1 MEIQKIRK
9 QGETKIVTIPKNSDL
24 KIGSYVMLTKIK
36 NPEVESTDKSETTPG
51 IETNQYES

>member
-51 IETNQYES
+51 IETNYK